1 MPMPHTKQEIRAFLA
16 ELPGAS
22 GLADIG
28 DEESLL
34 DAGMIDSAS
43 MIDLITHVEKTYSIT
58 ISDDDMT
65 PENFETIHAIAAY
78 VQRQRACSND

>member
-1 MPMPHTKQEIRAFLA
+1 MPHTKQELRAFLA
-16 ELPGAS
+16 ELPGTT

-43 MIDLITHVEKTYSIT
+43 MIDLIAHLEKTYSIS

-65 PENFETIHAIAAY
+65 PENFETIDAIAAY
-78 VQRQRACSND
+78 VHRQRESSDD

>member
-1 MPMPHTKQEIRAFLA
+1 MPQTKQEIRAFLA
-16 ELPGAS
+16 ELPGAG
-22 GLADIG
+22 GLADSG

-65 PENFETIHAIAAY
+65 PENFEKIDAIAAY
-78 VQRQRACSND
+78 VHRQRACSND